1 MLFLWSVFLV
11 VFVVFFEDPDRSSI
25 FGDKPTLELTAKSS
39 SGDNVVG
46 ESKYLLAADN
56 TLAQD
61 IVEKRHPPIYKNQ

>member
-1 MLFLWSVFLV
+1 MLFLWSAY
-11 VFVVFFEDPDRSSI
+11 RSSI
-25 FGDKPTLELTAKSS
+25 FGDKPTLELTAKS

-61 IVEKRHPPIYKNQ
+61 IVEKRDPPIYKNQ

>member
-1 MLFLWSVFLV
+1 MAPGWVMLFLWSAY
-11 VFVVFFEDPDRSSI
+11 RSSI
-25 FGDKPTLELTAKSS
+25 FGDKPTLELMAKSS
-39 SGDNVVG
+39 GDIVG